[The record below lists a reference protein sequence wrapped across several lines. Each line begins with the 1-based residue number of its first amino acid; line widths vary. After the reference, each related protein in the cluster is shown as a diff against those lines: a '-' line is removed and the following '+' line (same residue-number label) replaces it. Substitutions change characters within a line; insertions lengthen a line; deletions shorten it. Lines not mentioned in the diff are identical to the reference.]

1 MFFLLSK
8 LCIDIFCPILYN
20 VSGDIMVKVEGT
32 LEKKSTTNNYNN
44 YKKNELTKTLILG
57 LVGLVLVL
65 MPGTLNKILG
75 VIVGIVLLIIGIAGI
90 FQYSQN
96 KIGTSTTLVSGIFYS
111 ILGSIILLYPGSVVR
126 AIAIGIG
133 ISLTISGLV
142 KVKWAFTLKGVD
154 NAWIG
159 TLIIGVLTTILGLV
173 LIFSPFSGDAITKI
187 TGAFLVVVAVFDL
200 IDNYILQ
207 K

>member
-1 MFFLLSK
+1 MK
-8 LCIDIFCPILYN
+8 
-20 VSGDIMVKVEGT
+20 MVKVEGT
-32 LEKKSTTNNYNN
+32 LEKKNRNNYDS
-44 YKKNELTKTLILG
+44 YKKSELTKTLILG

-65 MPGTLNKILG
+65 MPDTLNKILG
-75 VIVGIVLLIIGIAGI
+75 IIVGVVLLVIGIAGI
-90 FQYSQN
+90 YQYLQN
-96 KIGTSTTLVSGIFYS
+96 KIGTSVSLVSGIFYS

-142 KVKWAFTLKGVD
+142 KVKWSFTLKGLDSIWV
-154 NAWIG
+154 G
-159 TLIIGVLTTILGLV
+159 TLVIGILTTILGIV

-187 TGAFLVVVAVFDL
+187 TGAFLVVVAIFDL
-200 IDNYILQ
+200 IDNYFLQ

>member
-1 MFFLLSK
+1 
-8 LCIDIFCPILYN
+8 
-20 VSGDIMVKVEGT
+20 MVKVEGT
-32 LEKKSTTNNYNN
+32 LEKKNRNNYDS
-44 YKKNELTKTLILG
+44 YKKSELTKTLILG

-75 VIVGIVLLIIGIAGI
+75 IIVGVVLLVIGIAGI
-90 FQYSQN
+90 YQYLQN
-96 KIGTSTTLVSGIFYS
+96 KIGTSASLVSGIFYS

-142 KVKWAFTLKGVD
+142 KVKWSFTLKGLD
-154 NAWIG
+154 SIWIG
-159 TLIIGVLTTILGLV
+159 TLVIGILTTILGIV

-187 TGAFLVVVAVFDL
+187 TGAFLVVVAIFDL
-200 IDNYILQ
+200 IDNYFLQ

>member
-1 MFFLLSK
+1 
-8 LCIDIFCPILYN
+8 
-20 VSGDIMVKVEGT
+20 MVKVEGT
-32 LEKKSTTNNYNN
+32 LEKKNTNNYDD
-44 YKKNELTKTLILG
+44 YKKRELTKTLILG

-65 MPGTLNKILG
+65 MPDTLNKILG
-75 VIVGIVLLIIGIAGI
+75 IIVGVVLLVIGIAGI
-90 FQYSQN
+90 YQYLQN
-96 KIGTSTTLVSGIFYS
+96 KIGTSASLVSGIFYS

-142 KVKWAFTLKGVD
+142 KVKWSFTLKGLDSIWV
-154 NAWIG
+154 G
-159 TLIIGVLTTILGLV
+159 TLVIGILTTILGIV

-187 TGAFLVVVAVFDL
+187 TGAFLVVVAIFDL
-200 IDNYILQ
+200 IDNYFLQ

>member
-1 MFFLLSK
+1 MK
-8 LCIDIFCPILYN
+8 
-20 VSGDIMVKVEGT
+20 MVIVEGT
-32 LEKKSTTNNYNN
+32 LEKKNTKNYDD
-44 YKKNELTKTLILG
+44 YKKRELTKTLILG

-65 MPGTLNKILG
+65 MPDTLNKILG
-75 VIVGIVLLIIGIAGI
+75 IIVGVVLLVIGIAGI
-90 FQYSQN
+90 YQYLQN
-96 KIGTSTTLVSGIFYS
+96 KIGTSASLVSGIFYS

-142 KVKWAFTLKGVD
+142 KVKWSFTLKGLDSKWV
-154 NAWIG
+154 G
-159 TLIIGVLTTILGLV
+159 TLVIGILTTILGIV

-187 TGAFLVVVAVFDL
+187 TGAFLVVVAIFDL
-200 IDNYILQ
+200 IDNYFLQ

>member
-1 MFFLLSK
+1 
-8 LCIDIFCPILYN
+8 
-20 VSGDIMVKVEGT
+20 MVKVEGT
-32 LEKKSTTNNYNN
+32 LEKKNRNNYDS
-44 YKKNELTKTLILG
+44 YKKSELTKTLILG

-65 MPGTLNKILG
+65 MPDTLNKILG
-75 VIVGIVLLIIGIAGI
+75 IIVGVVLLVMGIAGI
-90 FQYSQN
+90 YQYLQN
-96 KIGTSTTLVSGIFYS
+96 KIGTSASLVSGIFYS

-142 KVKWAFTLKGVD
+142 KVKWSFTLKGLD
-154 NAWIG
+154 STWIG
-159 TLIIGVLTTILGLV
+159 TLVIGILTTILGIV

-187 TGAFLVVVAVFDL
+187 TGAFLVVVAIFDL
-200 IDNYILQ
+200 IDNYFLQ

>member
-1 MFFLLSK
+1 
-8 LCIDIFCPILYN
+8 
-20 VSGDIMVKVEGT
+20 MVKVEGT
-32 LEKKSTTNNYNN
+32 LEKKNANNNYND
-44 YKKNELTKTLILG
+44 YKKNELTRTLIFG

-75 VIVGIVLLIIGIAGI
+75 ILVGVVLLVIGIAGI
-90 FQYSQN
+90 YQYLQN
-96 KIGTSTTLVSGIFYS
+96 KIGTSTSLVSGIFYS

-133 ISLTISGLV
+133 ISLTMSGLA
-142 KVKWAFTLKGVD
+142 KVKWAFTLKGLD
-154 NAWIG
+154 NTWIG
-159 TLIIGVLTTILGLV
+159 TLVIGILITILGV
-173 LIFSPFSGDAITKI
+173 ILIFSPFSGDAITKV
-187 TGAFLVVVAVFDL
+187 TGAFLLVVAVFDL

>member
-1 MFFLLSK
+1 
-8 LCIDIFCPILYN
+8 
-20 VSGDIMVKVEGT
+20 MVKVEGT
-32 LEKKSTTNNYNN
+32 LEKKNRNNYDS
-44 YKKNELTKTLILG
+44 YKKSELTKTLILG

-65 MPGTLNKILG
+65 MPDALNKILG
-75 VIVGIVLLIIGIAGI
+75 IIVGVVLLVMGIAGI
-90 FQYSQN
+90 YQYLQN
-96 KIGTSTTLVSGIFYS
+96 KIGTSASLVSGIFYS

-142 KVKWAFTLKGVD
+142 KVKWSFTLKGLD
-154 NAWIG
+154 SIWIG
-159 TLIIGVLTTILGLV
+159 TLVIGILTTILGIV

-187 TGAFLVVVAVFDL
+187 TGAFLVVVAIFDL
-200 IDNYILQ
+200 IDNYFLQ

>member
-1 MFFLLSK
+1 
-8 LCIDIFCPILYN
+8 
-20 VSGDIMVKVEGT
+20 MVKVEGT
-32 LEKKSTTNNYNN
+32 LEKKNRNNYDS
-44 YKKNELTKTLILG
+44 YKKSELTKTLILG

-65 MPGTLNKILG
+65 MPDTLNKILG
-75 VIVGIVLLIIGIAGI
+75 IIVGVVLLVMGIAGI
-90 FQYSQN
+90 YQYLQN
-96 KIGTSTTLVSGIFYS
+96 KIGTSVSLVSGIFYS

-142 KVKWAFTLKGVD
+142 KVKWSFTLKGLD
-154 NAWIG
+154 SIWIG
-159 TLIIGVLTTILGLV
+159 TLVIGILTTILGIV

-187 TGAFLVVVAVFDL
+187 TGAFLVVVAIFDL
-200 IDNYILQ
+200 IDNYFLQ

>member
-1 MFFLLSK
+1 MK
-8 LCIDIFCPILYN
+8 
-20 VSGDIMVKVEGT
+20 MVKVECT
-32 LEKKSTTNNYNN
+32 LEKKNTKNYDD
-44 YKKNELTKTLILG
+44 YKKRELTKTLILG

-65 MPGTLNKILG
+65 MPDALNKILG
-75 VIVGIVLLIIGIAGI
+75 IIVGVVLLVMGIAGI
-90 FQYSQN
+90 YQYLQN
-96 KIGTSTTLVSGIFYS
+96 KIGTSASLVSGIFYS

-133 ISLTISGLV
+133 ISLTISGLI
-142 KVKWAFTLKGVD
+142 KVKWAFTLKSLDSIWV
-154 NAWIG
+154 G
-159 TLIIGVLTTILGLV
+159 TLVIGILTTILGIV

-187 TGAFLVVVAVFDL
+187 TGAFLVVVAIFDL

>member
-1 MFFLLSK
+1 MIHFLTQRF
-8 LCIDIFCPILYN
+8 I
-20 VSGDIMVKVEGT
+20 E
-32 LEKKSTTNNYNN
+32 NYDD
-44 YKKNELTKTLILG
+44 YKKRELTKTLILG

-65 MPGTLNKILG
+65 MPDALNKILG
-75 VIVGIVLLIIGIAGI
+75 IIVGVVLLVMGIAGI
-90 FQYSQN
+90 YQYLQN
-96 KIGTSTTLVSGIFYS
+96 KIGTSASLVSGIFYS

-142 KVKWAFTLKGVD
+142 KVKWSFTLKGLDSIWV
-154 NAWIG
+154 G
-159 TLIIGVLTTILGLV
+159 TLVIGILTTILGIV

-187 TGAFLVVVAVFDL
+187 TGAFLMVVAVFDL

>member
-1 MFFLLSK
+1 
-8 LCIDIFCPILYN
+8 
-20 VSGDIMVKVEGT
+20 
-32 LEKKSTTNNYNN
+32 
-44 YKKNELTKTLILG
+44 
-57 LVGLVLVL
+57 
-65 MPGTLNKILG
+65 MPDTLNKILG
-75 VIVGIVLLIIGIAGI
+75 IIVGVVLLVMGIAGI
-90 FQYSQN
+90 YQYLQN
-96 KIGTSTTLVSGIFYS
+96 KIGTSASLVSGIFYS

-142 KVKWAFTLKGVD
+142 KVKWSFTLKGLDSIWV
-154 NAWIG
+154 G
-159 TLIIGVLTTILGLV
+159 TLVIGILTTILGIV

-187 TGAFLVVVAVFDL
+187 TGAFLVVVAIFDL

>member
-1 MFFLLSK
+1 MK
-8 LCIDIFCPILYN
+8 
-20 VSGDIMVKVEGT
+20 MVKVEGT
-32 LEKKSTTNNYNN
+32 LEKKNRNNYDS
-44 YKKNELTKTLILG
+44 YKKSELTKTLILG

-65 MPGTLNKILG
+65 MPDALNKILG
-75 VIVGIVLLIIGIAGI
+75 IIVGVVLLVMGIAGI
-90 FQYSQN
+90 YQYLQN
-96 KIGTSTTLVSGIFYS
+96 KIGTSASLVSGIFYS

-133 ISLTISGLV
+133 ISLTISGLI
-142 KVKWAFTLKGVD
+142 KVKWAFTLKSLD
-154 NAWIG
+154 STWIG
-159 TLIIGVLTTILGLV
+159 TLVIGILTTILGLV

-187 TGAFLVVVAVFDL
+187 TGAFLMVVAVFDL